1 MRTREEA
8 RCGKELD
15 SGCTGTAAG
24 CIAGRSAGGAPTLN
38 SAGATRKKNVAREET
53 TQRRIDDIMGS
64 EEEKM
69 SEKWQLNI
77 MTAALAIGIILVWIT
92 WDPGIVIGCMVLSVI
107 RLASLFWEYPEML
120 GFEANEY
127 ERKVHD
133 YDM

>member
-1 MRTREEA
+1 
-8 RCGKELD
+8 
-15 SGCTGTAAG
+15 
-24 CIAGRSAGGAPTLN
+24 
-38 SAGATRKKNVAREET
+38 
-53 TQRRIDDIMGS
+53 MGS

-77 MTAALAIGIILVWIT
+77 MTASLTIGIILVWIT

-120 GFEANEY
+120 GFEADKC